1 MSPLNRRGKE
11 RNILDNYPIMV
22 KVLIQELDKDF
33 LINICFLV
41 YSSYKL
47 LFILIDLSDKCQF

>member
-1 MSPLNRRGKE
+1 
-11 RNILDNYPIMV
+11 MV